1 MKSLKKVKVLKFP
14 IRYKVLLILLFLLG
28 LTSFLF
34 YKFIGDFT
42 VNSLKDEIDKRMS
55 SLIQNL
61 ASTCEEP
68 LFEGDDLFLFKLMKE
83 IKEKEGLEYAMVIDR
98 SGIIFAHSD
107 LKYFG
112 KKYEEKVFK
121 NPKIFTKE
129 KEIYLAGKKYI
140 GKVLIGISGEIIKEK
155 IKKLE
160 KIILLITLLIFI
172 LGFFLT
178 IFITKFITDPIKLLE
193 KGTKE
198 IARGNYDYRILKYP
212 KDEIGDLA
220 IAFNDMAKSLKEK
233 EMIKDAF
240 RRYVSRQVAEEIFKN
255 PEKYI
260 QSLKGE
266 RRRIAVIFADIRGF
280 TSLAEILPPERV
292 VQILNNYLT
301 KMTDV
306 VFKYEGTVDK
316 FIGDCIMS
324 VFGAPI
330 SHDDDVYRAVKA
342 SWEMQKYVE
351 MENENK
357 REEEKLKVGI
367 GISYGEA
374 VVGNI
379 GSKERLEYTVI
390 GDSVN
395 LAARLESIAKGGEIL
410 ISSDVYENVKDKVL
424 AEKLPPVKIKGKR
437 KEVLIYRIK
446 DVLF

>member
-1 MKSLKKVKVLKFP
+1 MMLKFP

-34 YKFIGDFT
+34 YKFIGNFT
-42 VNSLKDEIDKRMS
+42 VNSLKDEIDKRMG

-61 ASTCEEP
+61 ASTCEDP
-68 LFEGDDLFLFKLMKE
+68 LFEGDDLFLAKVMKE
-83 IKEKEGLEYAMVIDR
+83 IKEKEGLEYAMIVDR
-98 SGIIFAHSD
+98 NGIIFAHSN

-112 KKYEEKVFK
+112 KRYEEREFK
-121 NPKIFTKE
+121 KPNILTKE

-140 GKVLIGISGEIIKEK
+140 GKVLIGISIDVIKEK
-155 IKKLE
+155 IKKLQE
-160 KIILLITLLIFI
+160 IILLITILIFA

-178 IFITKFITDPIKLLE
+178 LFITKFITDPIKSLE

-198 IARGNYDYRILKYP
+198 IAKGNYDYRIEKYP

-220 IAFNDMAKSLKEK
+220 IAFNEMAKSLKEK

-240 RRYVSRQVAEEIFKN
+240 RRYVSHQVAEEIFKN
-255 PEKYI
+255 PETYI

-266 RRRIAVIFADIRGF
+266 RRKVAVVFADIRGF
-280 TSLAEILPPERV
+280 TPLAEKLPPEDV

-306 VFKYEGTVDK
+306 VFKYEGTLDK

-330 SHDDDVYRAVKA
+330 SHNDDVFRAVKVA
-342 SWEMQKYVE
+342 WEIQKYIE
-351 MENENK
+351 KENENK
-357 REEEKLKVGI
+357 EESEKLRVGI
-367 GISYGEA
+367 GISYGEV

-410 ISSDVYENVKDKVL
+410 ISSEVYESVKDKVI
-424 AEKLPPVKIKGKR
+424 AEKLPPTKIKGKS
-437 KEVLIYRIK
+437 KEVSIYKIK
-446 DVLF
+446 DILF

>member
-1 MKSLKKVKVLKFP
+1 MLKFP

-34 YKFIGDFT
+34 YKFIGNFT
-42 VNSLKDEIDKRMS
+42 VNSLKDEIDKRMG

-61 ASTCEEP
+61 ASTCEDP
-68 LFEGDDLFLFKLMKE
+68 LFEGDDLFLAKVMKE
-83 IKEKEGLEYAMVIDR
+83 IKEKEGLEYAMIVDR
-98 SGIIFAHSD
+98 NGIIFAHSN

-112 KKYEEKVFK
+112 KRYEEREFK
-121 NPKIFTKE
+121 KPNILTKE

-140 GKVLIGISGEIIKEK
+140 GKVLIGISIDVIKEK
-155 IKKLE
+155 IKKLQE
-160 KIILLITLLIFI
+160 IILLITILIFA

-178 IFITKFITDPIKLLE
+178 LFITKFITDPIKSLE

-198 IARGNYDYRILKYP
+198 IAKGNYDYRIEKYP

-220 IAFNDMAKSLKEK
+220 IAFNEMAKSLKEK

-240 RRYVSRQVAEEIFKN
+240 RRYVSHQVAEEIFKN
-255 PEKYI
+255 PETYI

-266 RRRIAVIFADIRGF
+266 RRKVAVVFADIRGF
-280 TSLAEILPPERV
+280 TPLAEKLPPEDV

-306 VFKYEGTVDK
+306 VFKYEGTLDK

-330 SHDDDVYRAVKA
+330 SHNDDVFRAVKVA
-342 SWEMQKYVE
+342 WEIQKYIE
-351 MENENK
+351 KENENK
-357 REEEKLKVGI
+357 EESEKLRVGI
-367 GISYGEA
+367 GISYGEV

-410 ISSDVYENVKDKVL
+410 ISSEVYESVKDKVI
-424 AEKLPPVKIKGKR
+424 AEKLPPTKIKGKS
-437 KEVLIYRIK
+437 KEVSIYKIK
-446 DVLF
+446 DILF

>member
-1 MKSLKKVKVLKFP
+1 MRNLKKIKVLRFP
-14 IRYKVLLILLFLLG
+14 IRYKVLLILLFLLS

-42 VNSLKDEIDKRMS
+42 VNSLKEEIDKRMS
-55 SLIQNL
+55 SIIQNL

-68 LFEGDDLFLFKLMKE
+68 LFEGDDLFLFKLMRE
-83 IKEKEGLEYAMVIDR
+83 IKEEEGLDYAMVIDR
-98 SGIIFAHSD
+98 NGIIFAHSD

-112 KKYEEKVFK
+112 KKYEEKNFK
-121 NPKIFTKE
+121 NPLILTKE
-129 KEIYLAGKKYI
+129 KDIYLAGKKYI
-140 GKVLIGISGEIIKEK
+140 GKVSIGISADIIKGK

-160 KIILLITLLIFI
+160 EIIFLITLLIFGA
-172 LGFFLT
+172 GFFLT
-178 IFITKFITDPIKLLE
+178 LFITKFITDPIKLLE

-198 IARGNYDYRILKYP
+198 IARGNYDYRIEKYP

-220 IAFNDMAKSLKEK
+220 VAFNEMARSLKEK
-233 EMIKDAF
+233 EIIKDAF

-266 RRRIAVIFADIRGF
+266 RRKVAVIFADIRGF
-280 TSLAEILPPERV
+280 TSLAERLPPERV

-301 KMTDV
+301 KMTDF

-330 SHDDDVYRAVKA
+330 SHDDDVFRAVKVA
-342 SWEMQKYVE
+342 WEMQKYIEV
-351 MENENK
+351 ENENK
-357 REEEKLKVGI
+357 GEEEKLKVGI

-374 VVGNI
+374 VVGNV

-410 ISSDVYENVKDKVL
+410 VSSEVYESVKDKVL
-424 AEKLPPVKIKGKR
+424 AEKLPPTKIKGKT
-437 KEVLIYRIK
+437 KDVSIYRIK
-446 DVLF
+446 DVLY

>member
-1 MKSLKKVKVLKFP
+1 MKKVKVLKFP

-172 LGFFLT
+172 L
-178 IFITKFITDPIKLLE
+178 
-193 KGTKE
+193 
-198 IARGNYDYRILKYP
+198 
-212 KDEIGDLA
+212 
-220 IAFNDMAKSLKEK
+220 
-233 EMIKDAF
+233 
-240 RRYVSRQVAEEIFKN
+240 
-255 PEKYI
+255 
-260 QSLKGE
+260 
-266 RRRIAVIFADIRGF
+266 
-280 TSLAEILPPERV
+280 
-292 VQILNNYLT
+292 
-301 KMTDV
+301 
-306 VFKYEGTVDK
+306 
-316 FIGDCIMS
+316 
-324 VFGAPI
+324 
-330 SHDDDVYRAVKA
+330 
-342 SWEMQKYVE
+342 
-351 MENENK
+351 
-357 REEEKLKVGI
+357 
-367 GISYGEA
+367 
-374 VVGNI
+374 
-379 GSKERLEYTVI
+379 
-390 GDSVN
+390 
-395 LAARLESIAKGGEIL
+395 
-410 ISSDVYENVKDKVL
+410 
-424 AEKLPPVKIKGKR
+424 
-437 KEVLIYRIK
+437 
-446 DVLF
+446 

>member
-1 MKSLKKVKVLKFP
+1 MRNLKRVKVLRFP
-14 IRYKVLLILLFLLG
+14 IRYKVLLILLFLLS

-83 IKEKEGLEYAMVIDR
+83 IKEEEGLDYAMVIDR
-98 SGIIFAHSD
+98 NGIIFAHSD

-112 KKYEEKVFK
+112 KKYEEKNFK
-121 NPKIFTKE
+121 NPLIFTKE
-129 KEIYLAGKKYI
+129 KDIYLAGKKYI
-140 GKVLIGISGEIIKEK
+140 GKVSIGISADIIKRK

-160 KIILLITLLIFI
+160 EIVFLITLLIFGA
-172 LGFFLT
+172 GFFLT
-178 IFITKFITDPIKLLE
+178 LFITKFMTDPIKLLE

-198 IARGNYDYRILKYP
+198 IARGNYDYRIEKYP

-220 IAFNDMAKSLKEK
+220 VAFNEMARSLKEK

-255 PEKYI
+255 PEKYV

-266 RRRIAVIFADIRGF
+266 RRKVAVIFADIRGF
-280 TSLAEILPPERV
+280 TSLAERLPPERV
-292 VQILNNYLT
+292 VRILNDYLT

-330 SHDDDVYRAVKA
+330 SHDDDVFRAVKVA
-342 SWEMQKYVE
+342 WEMQKYIE
-351 MENENK
+351 AENENR

-410 ISSDVYENVKDKVL
+410 VSSDVFESVKDKVL
-424 AEKLPPVKIKGKR
+424 VEKLPPIKIKGKT
-437 KEVLIYRIK
+437 KDVSIYRIK
-446 DVLF
+446 DVLY

>member
-1 MKSLKKVKVLKFP
+1 MMLKFP

-34 YKFIGDFT
+34 YKFIGNFT
-42 VNSLKDEIDKRMS
+42 VNSLKDEIDKRMG

-61 ASTCEEP
+61 ASTCEDP
-68 LFEGDDLFLFKLMKE
+68 LFEGDDLFLAKVMKE
-83 IKEKEGLEYAMVIDR
+83 IKEKEGLEYAMIVDKN
-98 SGIIFAHSD
+98 GIIFAHSN

-112 KKYEEKVFK
+112 KRYEEREFK
-121 NPKIFTKE
+121 KPNILTKE

-140 GKVLIGISGEIIKEK
+140 GKVLIGISIDVIKEK
-155 IKKLE
+155 IKKLQE
-160 KIILLITLLIFI
+160 IILLITILIFA

-178 IFITKFITDPIKLLE
+178 LFITKFITDPIKSLE

-198 IARGNYDYRILKYP
+198 IAKGNYDYRIEKYP

-220 IAFNDMAKSLKEK
+220 IAFNEMAKSLKEK

-240 RRYVSRQVAEEIFKN
+240 RRYVSHQVAEEIFKN
-255 PEKYI
+255 PETYI

-266 RRRIAVIFADIRGF
+266 RRKVAVVFADIRGF
-280 TSLAEILPPERV
+280 TPLAEKLPPEDV

-306 VFKYEGTVDK
+306 VFKYEGTLDK

-330 SHDDDVYRAVKA
+330 SHNDDVFRAVKVA
-342 SWEMQKYVE
+342 WEIQKYIE
-351 MENENK
+351 KENENK
-357 REEEKLKVGI
+357 EESEKLRVGI
-367 GISYGEA
+367 GISYGEV

-410 ISSDVYENVKDKVL
+410 ISSEVYESVKDKVI
-424 AEKLPPVKIKGKR
+424 AEKLPPTKIKGKS
-437 KEVLIYRIK
+437 KEVSIYKIK
-446 DVLF
+446 DILF

>member
-1 MKSLKKVKVLKFP
+1 MLKFP

-34 YKFIGDFT
+34 YKFIGNFT
-42 VNSLKDEIDKRMS
+42 VNSLKDEIDKRMG

-61 ASTCEEP
+61 ASTCEDP
-68 LFEGDDLFLFKLMKE
+68 LFEGDDLFLAKVMKE
-83 IKEKEGLEYAMVIDR
+83 IKEKEGLEYAMVVDR
-98 SGIIFAHSD
+98 NGIIFAHSN

-112 KKYEEKVFK
+112 KRYEEREFK
-121 NPKIFTKE
+121 KPNILTKE

-140 GKVLIGISGEIIKEK
+140 GKVLIGISIDVIKEK
-155 IKKLE
+155 IKKLQE
-160 KIILLITLLIFI
+160 IILLITILIFA

-178 IFITKFITDPIKLLE
+178 LFITKFITDPIKSLE

-198 IARGNYDYRILKYP
+198 IAKGNYDYRIEKYP

-220 IAFNDMAKSLKEK
+220 IAFNEMAKSLKEK

-240 RRYVSRQVAEEIFKN
+240 RRYVSHQVAEEIFKN
-255 PEKYI
+255 PETYI

-266 RRRIAVIFADIRGF
+266 RRKVAVVFADIRGF
-280 TSLAEILPPERV
+280 TPLAEKLPPEDV

-306 VFKYEGTVDK
+306 VFKYEGTLDK

-330 SHDDDVYRAVKA
+330 SHNDDVFRAVKVA
-342 SWEMQKYVE
+342 WEIQKYIE
-351 MENENK
+351 KENENK
-357 REEEKLKVGI
+357 EESEKLRVGI
-367 GISYGEA
+367 GISYGEV

-410 ISSDVYENVKDKVL
+410 ISSEVYESVKDKVI
-424 AEKLPPVKIKGKR
+424 AEKLPPTKIKGKS
-437 KEVLIYRIK
+437 KEVSIYKIK
-446 DVLF
+446 DILF

>member
-1 MKSLKKVKVLKFP
+1 MKKVKFLKFP
-14 IRYKVLLILLFLLG
+14 IRYKVLLILLFLLS

-55 SLIQNL
+55 SLVQNL

-83 IKEKEGLEYAMVIDR
+83 IKEKEGLDHAMVIDKN
-98 SGIIFAHSD
+98 GIIFAHSD

-112 KKYEEKVFK
+112 KKYEEKIFK
-121 NPKIFTKE
+121 NPFIFTKE

-140 GKVLIGISGEIIKEK
+140 GKVSIGISADIIKRK

-160 KIILLITLLIFI
+160 EIIFLITLLIFGA
-172 LGFFLT
+172 GFFLT
-178 IFITKFITDPIKLLE
+178 LFITKFITDPIKLLE

-198 IARGNYDYRILKYP
+198 IARGNYDYRIEKYP

-220 IAFNDMAKSLKEK
+220 IAFNEMARSLKEK

-240 RRYVSRQVAEEIFKN
+240 RRYVSHQIAEEIFKN

-266 RRRIAVIFADIRGF
+266 RKKVAVIFADIRGF
-280 TSLAEILPPERV
+280 TSLAERLPPERV

-301 KMTDV
+301 KMTDI

-330 SHDDDVYRAVKA
+330 SHDDDVFRAVKVA
-342 SWEMQKYVE
+342 WEIQKYIE
-351 MENENK
+351 AENEN
-357 REEEKLKVGI
+357 RGEEEKLKVGI

-410 ISSDVYENVKDKVL
+410 VSSEVYESVKDKVL
-424 AEKLPPVKIKGKR
+424 AESYPR
-437 KEVLIYRIK
+437 
-446 DVLF
+446 